1 VRDYLLAVV
10 QQREKAV
17 DSGPGDHYL
26 EPLDFVRKQV
36 RISQRLDARDIARS
50 ILDKVWASHV
60 QAESSSADGQLLGK
74 TAADKEKFMAANRE
88 RALKLAEKE
97 VEDRIQA
104 AAKKLEKKRAADEKQ
119 VWRTLWVSSVHRVI
133 PFCAFA
139 QLKYS
144 MQRKSDS
151 LLRLQFSEVMGSEA
165 SDRWRLH
172 SQPQRGQA
180 PGAHA
185 KELIRRLYE
194 QWMVHIY
201 ALLEFSFAISAGSA
215 GTKANA
221 DIEAL
226 VARGDLLIPDGP
238 IKDMLS
244 STASS
249 RAATPLGLLGNIKS
263 STGSVPS
270 AARTVGVGVGTGGGA
285 GTLLESVDAAVANHV
300 SFSRL
305 LRQCAAVFAANFG
318 KKDASLEPE
327 DISVTV
333 DANGDVIQRGDS
345 IDCSSRIANQD
356 DQCAGAV
363 GAAVDATVVV
373 PLYDPSRTALLV
385 QNLLRHPLAGVLGI
399 QAGDTDGRVHNMRVI
414 AALLQSKYKRLLE
427 TNAVRDT
434 FQWR

>member
-1 VRDYLLAVV
+1 MTVV

-60 QAESSSADGQLLGK
+60 QAESSAADGQLQGK

-88 RALKLAEKE
+88 HAFKLAEKE

-119 VWRTLWVSSVHRVI
+119 VWRTLWGSSVHRVI
-133 PFCAFA
+133 PLCAFV
-139 QLKYS
+139 QLKSS

-165 SDRWRLH
+165 SGRRHLH
-172 SQPQRGQA
+172 SHPQRGQA

-201 ALLEFSFAISAGSA
+201 ALLEFSFAVSAAGST
-215 GTKANA
+215 GTKVSA

-226 VARGDLLIPDGP
+226 VGRGDLLIPDGP

-244 STASS
+244 STSSS

-270 AARTVGVGVGTGGGA
+270 AARGVGVGVSAGAGA

-345 IDCSSRIANQD
+345 IDGSSRIANQD
-356 DQCAGAV
+356 VQCAGAV
-363 GAAVDATVVV
+363 GAAVDATVAV
-373 PLYDPSRTALLV
+373 PLYDPSQTALLV

-399 QAGDTDGRVHNMRVI
+399 QAGETDGSVRNMRVI

-427 TNAVRDT
+427 TNAVRDC